1 MHLGDFSVF
10 SSGGILIVILIEFVS
25 LHFNQPVRLSTLRN
39 YFELKVFWDKDNFGP
54 ILEILILVS
63 FSCP

>member
-25 LHFNQPVRLSTLRN
+25 LHFNRPVRLSTLRN

-54 ILEILILVS
+54 IS
-63 FSCP
+63 R